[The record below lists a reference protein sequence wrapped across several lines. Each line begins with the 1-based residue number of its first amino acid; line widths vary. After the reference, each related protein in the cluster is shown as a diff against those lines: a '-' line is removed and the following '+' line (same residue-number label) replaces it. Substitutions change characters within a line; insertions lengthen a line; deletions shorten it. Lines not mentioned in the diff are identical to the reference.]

1 MSGMHCSLEDLL
13 AIRDGEG
20 SAAARRHLESCAECR
35 AEYEL
40 LHQRVAALRAL
51 PSFSPPRDRWP
62 QVKAAILAE
71 RRRRRRLAGWL
82 SLAAAAS
89 VAVFLGLR
97 ALKPEADGEVGEEI
111 TLEELVSQSQML
123 EEALRSFDPTSRV
136 LSGRAASAI
145 ADLEDQ
151 IALLDAQLA
160 EAQAGRAH
168 PSVVRE
174 LWAARVRLL
183 DALVKVHASRAAYVG
198 L

>member
-1 MSGMHCSLEDLL
+1 MQDLL

-20 SAAARRHLESCAECR
+20 SDAARRHLESCAECR
-35 AEYEL
+35 AEYER
-40 LHQRVAALRAL
+40 LHQRVAALKAL

-62 QVKAAILAE
+62 LVKAAIMAE
-71 RRRRRRLAGWL
+71 RRRRRLVSWG
-82 SLAAAAS
+82 SLAAAAA
-89 VAVFLGLR
+89 AVFLAVR
-97 ALKPEADGEVGEEI
+97 ASAPGPGTEAAEQVS
-111 TLEELVSQSQML
+111 LEELVSQSQML

-136 LSGRAASAI
+136 LSGRAAGAV

-160 EAQAGRAH
+160 EVQAGGAD

-174 LWAARVRLL
+174 LWAERVRLL
-183 DALVKVHASRAAYVG
+183 DALVRVHATRAAYVG

>member
-1 MSGMHCSLEDLL
+1 MQDLL

-20 SAAARRHLESCAECR
+20 SDAARRHLESCAECR

-40 LHQRVAALRAL
+40 LHQRVAALKAL

-62 QVKAAILAE
+62 LVKAALVAQ
-71 RRRRRRLAGWL
+71 RRRRRLVSWG
-82 SLAAAAS
+82 SLGAAAA
-89 VAVFLGLR
+89 VAVFLAVR
-97 ALKPEADGEVGEEI
+97 ASAPEPRGEAVDQPS
-111 TLEELVSQSQML
+111 LEELVSQSQML
-123 EEALRSFDPTSRV
+123 EAALRSFDPTSRV
-136 LSGRAASAI
+136 LSGRAAGAI

-160 EAQAGRAH
+160 EVQAGGAD

-174 LWAARVRLL
+174 LWADRVRLL
-183 DALVKVHASRAAYVG
+183 DALVRVHATRAAYVG